1 MFRFANPYLLLLLL
15 LIPAMI
21 YWYVRNHRQKNSSAT
36 LRYSNLGIVKSVK
49 STPMKQLRHSLFVF
63 RLIAVAL
70 MILAFARPQS
80 GQKESK
86 VQTEGVDIILA
97 MDISSSMLAEDFKPK
112 NRLEAAKVVA
122 ADFIRGRKNDRIG
135 LVVFAAQSFTQCP
148 LTLDYGIVLR
158 FLEEVKTGMIDDG
171 TAIGMAIGNC
181 VNRLKDSKAKS
192 KVVIL
197 LTDGRNNRG
206 ELDPITAARVAEA
219 FHIRIYTIGAG
230 KRGEALYPIDDPIFG
245 KRYQRIPV
253 QIDEDLLMQVADIT
267 GGQYFRAT
275 DKTSLEQIYAEIGE
289 MEKTKIEVK
298 EYTRYSELFLPYL
311 LAALLLLLLE
321 IVLANTKFR
330 KIP

>member
-1 MFRFANPYLLLLLL
+1 MFRFAHPLFLVL
-15 LIPAMI
+15 LILVPAMI
-21 YWYVRNHRQKNSSAT
+21 YWYVQRHRSRKSGAT
-36 LRYSNLGIVKSVK
+36 LRYSNIGVFKTAKS
-49 STPMKQLRHSLFVF
+49 SPMKKLRHSLFIF
-63 RLIAVAL
+63 RVLAVILIVIAL
-70 MILAFARPQS
+70 ARPQS

-86 VQTEGVDIILA
+86 VETEGVDIILA

-112 NRLEAAKVVA
+112 NRLEAAKIVA
-122 ADFIRGRKNDRIG
+122 ADFVKGRANDRIG

-158 FLEEVKTGMIDDG
+158 FLEEIKIGMIDDG

-206 ELDPITAARVAEA
+206 ELDPVTAARVAEA
-219 FHIRIYTIGAG
+219 FDVRIYTIGAG
-230 KRGEALYPIDDPIFG
+230 KRGEALYPVDDPLFG
-245 KRYQRIPV
+245 KRYVRVPV
-253 QIDEDLLMQVADIT
+253 QIDEELLQQVADIT
-267 GGQYFRAT
+267 GGKYFRAT
-275 DKTSLEQIYAEIGE
+275 DKESLEQIYGEIGE
-289 MEKTKIEVK
+289 MEKTKIEVT

-311 LAALLLLLLE
+311 FAAMILLLLE
-321 IVLANTKFR
+321 ILLANTKFR